1 MQKEQFMRGVRDF
14 LVNSREAMIDYILVV
29 STSAPERLPAPGSP
43 DATDLD
49 RRERSKAIESLRFR
63 GASMPL
69 LNREA
74 IPLLPHLL
82 DVPRHLAVI
91 SSAIVRRSNEPSSKR
106 VADGGPVDP
115 DLDEFV
121 NKCLEIE
128 QQALKRVS
136 KLATHARELRKR
148 RATTSAGAVSA
159 TSSSQTNGVV
169 RPWTSNDSFATT
181 TSQRYSTATGA
192 TAQRSRKTS
201 KQELRPSTAKAESD
215 PLPTFGSV
223 ASRKRPST
231 MQESGNTH
239 EPPLPRPRSAG
250 RALSSPSTPLRGG
263 FEKDPPAVRG
273 VGQMPDKAKTVRSPP
288 KLLRPILKRPS
299 TAPSP
304 SLVPMLPS
312 TPELPQMPP
321 LQPRPGL
328 QASGWGVISSIVGTP
343 KKDKKRLPRYS
354 ADDSTRRY
362 PSGPGDTDSPAGGK
376 RKVFSLRGWLSW
388 K

>member
-1 MQKEQFMRGVRDF
+1 MRGVRDF
-14 LVNSREAMIDYILVV
+14 LADSRGAMIDYILIV
-29 STSAPERLPAPGSP
+29 STLASERPPAPGSP
-43 DATDLD
+43 GATDFD
-49 RRERSKAIESLRFR
+49 RKERSKAIESLRFR

-91 SSAIVRRSNEPSSKR
+91 SSAIVRRSNESSGKR
-106 VADGGPVDP
+106 VADGSPADP

-148 RATTSAGAVSA
+148 RAATSAGAVS
-159 TSSSQTNGVV
+159 TVSSSQTNGII

-181 TSQRYSTATGA
+181 TSQRSSTATGA
-192 TAQRSRKTS
+192 TAQRSRKPS
-201 KQELRPSTAKAESD
+201 KQESRPSTAQAQGD
-215 PLPTFGSV
+215 PLPAFGSV
-223 ASRKRPST
+223 PSRKRPST
-231 MQESGNTH
+231 MQEDGNMH
-239 EPPLPRPRSAG
+239 EIPLPRPRSAG
-250 RALSSPSTPLRGG
+250 RAFSSPSTPVRGSS
-263 FEKDPPAVRG
+263 EKDLPPIRG
-273 VGQMPDKAKTVRSPP
+273 VSQTPDKAKPVKSPP
-288 KLLRPILKRPS
+288 KLRPILKRPS

-312 TPELPQMPP
+312 TPELPQVPP
-321 LQPRPGL
+321 LHPRSGL
-328 QASGWGVISSIVGTP
+328 QGWNVISSIVSTP

-362 PSGPGDTDSPAGGK
+362 PSGPGNTDSPAGGK
-376 RKVFSLRGWLSW
+376 RKVFSLRGLLSW
-388 K
+388 R